1 MNNQLKENVDHGDFI
16 LPFTIYQGEI
26 AENIFHVPL
35 HWHEQIE
42 ITYIE
47 KGLTELNVDLISHVA
62 EEGSIFIIKPLSLH
76 SMKSFPSTYLK
87 WNTIVFN
94 LNMLNSAL
102 TDGCLIKY
110 IAPILNNEHE
120 LPLTLDANSKG
131 YNEILSVLKDIF
143 ECYASRLEAYE
154 LELKSL
160 LFHFFALLY
169 KFDLVVKNTKAK
181 ILPEDVTNKIRFII
195 NYIDNNYKE
204 PLSIA
209 NLSELCG
216 FSEYHFMKF
225 FKKYI
230 GMTCIEYINNYRL
243 EEASNLLN
251 NTDKSIMDI
260 SLEVGFNS
268 VSYFNKLFKMKY
280 NLTPKEFR
288 TIEQ

>member
-1 MNNQLKENVDHGDFI
+1 MNNKLRENVNHGDFI
-16 LPFTIYQGEI
+16 LPFTIYRGETC
-26 AENIFHVPL
+26 ENIFHVPL

-42 ITYIE
+42 ITYLE
-47 KGLTELNVDLISHVA
+47 KGLAEINVDLISHVA
-62 EEGSIFIIKPLSLH
+62 EEGNIFIIKPFSLH
-76 SMKSFPSTYLK
+76 SMKSFPSTYMK

-110 IAPILNNEHE
+110 FAPILNNKHE
-120 LPLTLDANSKG
+120 LPIKLDANSKG
-131 YNEILSVLKDIF
+131 YNQILSIIKDII
-143 ECYASRLEAYE
+143 ECYTSKLEAYE

-160 LFHFFALLY
+160 LFHFFSLLY
-169 KFDLVVKNTKAK
+169 KFDLVVTNTKAQ
-181 ILPEDVTNKIRFII
+181 ILPEDVTSKIRFII
-195 NYIDNNYKE
+195 NYITENYKE

-243 EEASNLLN
+243 EEASKLLN
-251 NTDKSIMDI
+251 ITAKSIMDI

-268 VSYFNKLFKMKY
+268 VSYFNKLFKLKY
-280 NLTPKEFR
+280 NLTPKKFR
-288 TIEQ
+288 TIEE